1 MMPAL
6 PSFLMRPVLVLAIVA
21 AVGLGV
27 YLYCVHRDLHAHNH
41 HLQSLHER
49 LATLEGVAGAAP
61 RPAAAAAVQ
70 AASACPLVGPP
81 TGAAAEAEAEA
92 EAEAAAHE
100 ADSIQSFCSDEL
112 RAMLDVIEVC
122 DGDKAEPPAAVTG
135 AGAEAETEAT
145 DLSTCD
151 PDVIKHA
158 SYQSLK
164 IFLKSKGLNVKGT
177 RDALV
182 ERTLQ
187 HRVTVGR
194 EQKAEA
200 AAC

>member
-1 MMPAL
+1 MKPAL
-6 PSFLMRPVLVLAIVA
+6 PSFLLRPVLVLAIVT

-27 YLYCVHRDLHAHNH
+27 YLYCVPRDLHAHNH

-49 LATLEGVAGAAP
+49 LTTLQAVAAP
-61 RPAAAAAVQ
+61 TSPAAAAEAAVQ
-70 AASACPLVGPP
+70 ASACPVVQPEPP
-81 TGAAAEAEAEA
+81 TGVAAT
-92 EAEAAAHE
+92 AEAAAAAEE
-100 ADSIQSFCSDEL
+100 ADSIHSFCSDEL

-122 DGDKAEPPAAVTG
+122 DGDKADPPTVV
-135 AGAEAETEAT
+135 AEAEAQEADPTAAETAT

-151 PDVIKHA
+151 LDVIKHA

-164 IFLKSKGLNVKGT
+164 IFLKNKGLNVKGT

-182 ERTLQ
+182 ERALQ
-187 HRVTVGR
+187 HR
-194 EQKAEA
+194 QQQA